1 MQSPRPFLFCLVPRP
16 LAAQLLEPL
25 RACFADDP
33 TVQVLVER
41 RSANRPTTHGHS
53 RAPVAERDLR
63 ARLPAELH
71 ELAREVSFVQ
81 RMEPLGDLHS
91 DVHEVELARLI
102 RDGDPAAASEL
113 WWRYRERVR
122 AVLRSMLTRTEAD
135 IAERSALGAILDA
148 LDLAGPEEEQ
158 TFGEWLDDVV
168 RAHAG
173 SGARADEARVG

>member
-1 MQSPRPFLFCLVPRP
+1 MQPPRPFLFCLVPRP

-41 RSANRPTTHGHS
+41 RSANRPMSYGHS

-63 ARLPAELH
+63 ARLPEELH

-81 RMEPLGDLHS
+81 RMEPLGALHS
-91 DVHEVELARLI
+91 DVPEAELARLV

-122 AVLRSMLTRTEAD
+122 AVLRSMLSRTEAD
-135 IAERSALGAILDA
+135 VAERSTLGAILDA
-148 LDLAGPEEEQ
+148 LDFAGPDGEQ
-158 TFGEWLDDVV
+158 AFGEWLDDVV

-173 SGARADEARVG
+173 SFARAAEARTG